1 LSPKPAYRRV
11 LLKLSGDVLRGTS
24 SSGIDY
30 RRVKTLSE
38 EVIRVAELGVEIGVV
53 IGGGNFIRGGQA
65 QAVGMNRAHADYM
78 GMLATMI
85 NALAL
90 QDGLERLGAE
100 TRVLSAIKAEEVA
113 EPYIRRRALRHLEK
127 GRIVILAGGTGN
139 PYFTT
144 DTTAALRA
152 CELGSQILLKATK
165 VDGVYSADPVKNPR
179 ARRFSRLSYMDV
191 LSRQLRVMDTTA
203 ISLCMDNSLPILVF
217 SLREK
222 GNVVR
227 AVCGEDIGTLVGPAG
242 GKSGKRKRR
251 RTGRGRKGGR

>member
-1 LSPKPAYRRV
+1 MSPKPAYRRV
-11 LLKLSGDVLRGTS
+11 LLKLSGDVLRGS
-24 SSGIDY
+24 GSAGIDY

-38 EVIRVAELGVEIGVV
+38 EVVKVSELGVEMGVV

-65 QAVGMNRAHADYM
+65 QSVGMNRAHADYM

-100 TRVLSAIKAEEVA
+100 TRVLSALKAEEVA

-127 GRIVILAGGTGN
+127 GRVIILAGGTGN

-152 CELGSQILLKATK
+152 CELDAEILLKATK

-179 ARRFSRLSYMDV
+179 ARRFSRLDYMQV
-191 LSRQLRVMDTTA
+191 LSKRLRVMDTTA
-203 ISLCMDNSLPILVF
+203 ISLCMDNNLPIMVF
-217 SLREK
+217 SLKQK
-222 GNVVR
+222 GNVAR
-227 AVCGEDIGTLVGPAG
+227 AVCGEDIGTLVGPAAPAR
-242 GKSGKRKRR
+242 RKR
-251 RTGRGRKGGR
+251 GSRGKKGGR

>member
-1 LSPKPAYRRV
+1 MSPKPAYRRV
-11 LLKLSGDVLRGTS
+11 LLKLSGDVLRGS
-24 SSGIDY
+24 GSAGIDY
-30 RRVKTLSE
+30 RRVKTLAE
-38 EVIRVAELGVEIGVV
+38 EVVKVAELGVELGVV

-127 GRIVILAGGTGN
+127 GRVIILAGGTGN

-152 CELGSQILLKATK
+152 CELGAEILLKATK
-165 VDGVYSADPVKNPR
+165 VDGVYSADPVKNPK
-179 ARRFSRLSYMDV
+179 AKRFGQLDYMQVLRKRLK
-191 LSRQLRVMDTTA
+191 VMDTTA
-203 ISLCMDNSLPILVF
+203 ISLCMDNNLPIMVF
-217 SLREK
+217 SLKKK
-222 GNVVR
+222 GNVAR
-227 AVCGEDIGTLVGPAG
+227 AVCGEDIGTLVGPTASARRAR
-242 GKSGKRKRR
+242 GK
-251 RTGRGRKGGR
+251 KGGR